1 MLHRILQSSSF
12 RRNVGYFALQI
23 TLFLTLTPF
32 VFIPAFG
39 NSPGV
44 PIGLAVAG
52 GAGLI
57 ARGARWFIV
66 SSRSS
71 RRCRT

>member
-1 MLHRILQSSSF
+1 MLQLTLQSGSF

-32 VFIPAFG
+32 VFVPAFG

-44 PIGLAVAG
+44 PIGLAVTAG
-52 GAGLI
+52 VALI

-66 SSRSS
+66 RSRSS
-71 RRCRT
+71 RRCGA